1 MSTIAREEPW
11 RCDTHGLF
19 EDTGKWVDRLR
30 KSSHACCESPSAP
43 ALLGAIRIDSDVPVS
58 IKVLPVIRVETPLNH
73 QGCIEATG
81 PGGGRV
87 DLAAEQLEAG
97 NYIFRWTTS
106 RGRTGTGP
114 GFRTWVPLSSPLTVT
129 LVQTNLRDAG
139 DHQRQLCNLRVR
151 YDAASRRN
159 PQTAHRRN
167 VRRRQHPPGRTGER
181 PGGQV
186 DFPLQGIR
194 GLREHPALE
203 RQGTQSYKTAAVAGR
218 GRRNQSDDPRRGSG
232 CARKSGPGRN
242 LGDHRAVGGRVATWP
257 RKRKTPAHG
266 RRLHGS
272 W

>member
-58 IKVLPVIRVETPLNH
+58 IKVPLVIRVETPLNH

-97 NYIFRWTTS
+97 NYVFRWTTS

-129 LVQTNLRDAG
+129 LAQTNLAT
-139 DHQRQLCNLRVR
+139 QETISVSSAIC
-151 YDAASRRN
+151 ASD
-159 PQTAHRRN
+159 TT
-167 VRRRQHPPGRTGER
+167 PPVVEIRKPLTGETFADGNIPLVVR
-181 PGGQV
+181 VSDRVDKSISRYKAFVGYESTLPLNDKGLSHTRLPPSRAVDGGTEV
-186 DFPLQGIR
+186 MIR
-194 GLREHPALE
+194 VEAQDAHG
-203 RQGTQSYKTAAVAGR
+203 
-218 GRRNQSDDPRRGSG
+218 
-232 CARKSGPGRN
+232 N
-242 LGDHRAVGGRVATWP
+242 LGQAETWVTIA
-257 RKRKTPAHG
+257 R
-266 RRLHGS
+266 
-272 W
+272 